1 MKTNSE
7 ITPEKKASAWGKIEP
22 VPVSYSL
29 EDVMSE
35 QLVEHL
41 QQTEIKDAFGSK
53 NTPILST
60 AEVVQTVDCESEN
73 EHLKNDFLLAQL
85 LQLEMDKEYDEL
97 LKEHENFKNR
107 NSHISISYD
116 KFKSVHPIIDKDEKE
131 LNRLNEPEVETSE
144 DSEDGK

>member
-1 MKTNSE
+1 MKTN
-7 ITPEKKASAWGKIEP
+7 EKKASPWGKIEP
-22 VPVSYSL
+22 IPVLHSL

-35 QLVEHL
+35 QLCEHL
-41 QQTEIKDAFGSK
+41 QQTEIKDAAFSSK
-53 NTPILST
+53 DTPLPPPPT
-60 AEVVQTVDCESEN
+60 ATEQSLFDEN
-73 EHLKNDFLLAQL
+73 DEHLKNDFLLAQL